1 MVYSWNNIKPPTQP
15 GERNP
20 VIEQGMAKVLCMGC
34 YGKNDQDFKF
44 CKYCGTQA
52 GEGCP
57 GGLGERVLGT
67 TQVIETYEEEIQRE
81 KARFFEYRAN
91 KSINKRS
98 MVVTRLFEEFIH
110 SKGLHKH
117 RAAGVSPVN
126 FSILN
131 ADDMDV

>member
-1 MVYSWNNIKPPTQP
+1 MTVQGWGSHKEQPVELRKFLAIKTLEKLASDMVYSWNNIKPPTQP

-67 TQVIETYEEEIQRE
+67 TQVIEIYEEEIQRE

-91 KSINKRS
+91 KSTN
-98 MVVTRLFEEFIH
+98 
-110 SKGLHKH
+110 
-117 RAAGVSPVN
+117 N
-126 FSILN
+126 
-131 ADDMDV
+131 